1 MNETENVKPE
11 ERSSLSIS
19 KVRRDEFEELRVTI
33 ITEKGRVVTQDE
45 ALGIIIAEAKE
56 RRSKK

>member
-1 MNETENVKPE
+1 MNENVKPE

-19 KVRRDEFEELRVTI
+19 KKRRDDFEELRVALI
-33 ITEKGRVVTQDE
+33 AEKGRVVTQDE

-56 RRSKK
+56 RRSVKK

>member
-1 MNETENVKPE
+1 MNEIVKPE

-19 KVRRDEFEELRVTI
+19 KARHDDFEGLRVVLI
-33 ITEKGRVVTQDE
+33 AEKRRVVTQDE

-56 RRSKK
+56 RRGIKK

>member
-1 MNETENVKPE
+1 MNETVKPE

-19 KVRRDEFEELRVTI
+19 KARRDEFEELRVALI
-33 ITEKGRVVTQDE
+33 AEKKRVVTQDE

-56 RRSKK
+56 RRKEV